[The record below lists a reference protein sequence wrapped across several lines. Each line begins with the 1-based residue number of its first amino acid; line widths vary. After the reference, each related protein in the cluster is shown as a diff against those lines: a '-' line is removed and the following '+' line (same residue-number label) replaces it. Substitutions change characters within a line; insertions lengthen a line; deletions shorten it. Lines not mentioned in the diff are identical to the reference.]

1 MNAADKDGATDES
14 HMGTMMARF
23 LAPLALCLTLGAC
36 STVTDVWDGTTDAVG
51 SLFSSDEDE
60 IAEETEEG
68 YPDLAAVPASPSS
81 AGSSDERA
89 AATEGLIADRNQAQY
104 TEQVRRREPVTV
116 RPLQDNDAAQV
127 AAAQAAAEPPPPQA
141 APVTPVTPVATPE
154 RTRPSLAERLGAA
167 PPPPP
172 PASAESAPP
181 PPPVPTIAGMTGSS
195 ATPPPAQN
203 GTTVIG
209 GGNGASASSGL
220 STTQS
225 SVAAPNSLSTYDA
238 SAFRVS
244 THITTVT
251 FETGSSRL
259 TAADRRALD
268 DVIKLREQYN
278 GAVRVIGHASS
289 RTQDLDPL
297 RHKLVNFRIS
307 LNRANAV
314 AAALMARGLPAD
326 RLFVGAVSDNEPLY
340 YEVMPAGE
348 TGNQRAEIYLDY

>member
-1 MNAADKDGATDES
+1 MNAANKDGATDES
-14 HMGTMMARF
+14 QVGPVMARY
-23 LAPLALCLTLGAC
+23 LVPLALCLALGAC

-51 SLFSSDEDE
+51 SLFTSDEDE

-68 YPDLAAVPASPSS
+68 YPDLAAVPARPTS
-81 AGSSDERA
+81 AGSSEERA
-89 AATEGLIADRNQAQY
+89 TATEGLIADRNQAQY
-104 TEQVRRREPVTV
+104 TEQVRRREPVAV
-116 RPLQDNDAAQV
+116 RPLQDNDAAQI
-127 AAAQAAAEPPPPQA
+127 AAAQANAEPPPPQA
-141 APVTPVTPVATPE
+141 APVTPVTPVGTPE

-195 ATPPPAQN
+195 ALPPSQS

-209 GGNGASASSGL
+209 GESAGNASSGL
-220 STTQS
+220 STMQS
-225 SVAAPNSLSTYDA
+225 SGSAPNSLSTYDA

-244 THITTVT
+244 THISTVT
-251 FETGSSRL
+251 FQTGSSRL

-289 RTQDLDPL
+289 RTQDLHPL

-314 AAALMARGLPAD
+314 AAALMARGFPAD

-348 TGNQRAEIYLDY
+348 SGNQRAEIYLDY

>member
-1 MNAADKDGATDES
+1 MTAEKDQGVTRESSVGYILSRYLLPAAVS
-14 HMGTMMARF
+14 VM
-23 LAPLALCLTLGAC
+23 LGAC

-60 IAEETEEG
+60 IADEAADG
-68 YPDLAAVPASPSS
+68 YPDLAAVPATTPSS
-81 AGSSDERA
+81 GSAEERA

-104 TEQVRRREPVTV
+104 TEQVRRRDPVAV
-116 RPLQDNDAAQV
+116 RPLQTNEAPTV
-127 AAAQAAAEPPPPQA
+127 AGAGLSDEPPPPQA
-141 APVTPVTPVATPE
+141 APVTPVTPVDTPM

-181 PPPVPTIAGMTGSS
+181 PPPVPTVAGVTGTPSS
-195 ATPPPAQN
+195 NSIPAPVQSE
-203 GTTVIG
+203 GTTTVIG
-209 GGNGASASSGL
+209 GGDTMTPSFNP
-220 STTQS
+220 T
-225 SVAAPNSLSTYDA
+225 PNSLASYDA

-244 THITTVT
+244 THISTIT
-251 FETGSSRL
+251 FPTGSSRL
-259 TAADRRALD
+259 TAADQRALD
-268 DVIKLREQYN
+268 DVINLREQYN

-314 AAALMARGLPAD
+314 AAALIARGLPAD

-348 TGNQRAEIYLDY
+348 SGNQRAEIYLDY